1 MNSQLSPSQA
11 VLLCGGLG
19 TRLRPLTDNL
29 PKPMVIVNDRPFLH
43 HLLEQLAQQ
52 GITRFLLLT
61 GYLSET
67 ISNYFGDGSKYG
79 WFIEYSVGP
88 TDWDTGRR
96 FWEARAKFDNR
107 FLLLYSDN
115 FVQFNLL
122 KLIKFHN
129 ILCSPISLLLAP
141 KLKGNIKISQDG
153 RILAYDK
160 SRDGTGFDFVEVGY
174 MLVQRDAVLS
184 EFPNCSNF
192 PDISFSEVLKKL
204 VQHQKLS
211 GLVVRDQ
218 YHSISDPERLVLMG
232 EYLKHKKILL
242 IDRDGTINEKAPKG
256 EYISSWQEFIWI
268 PETRRAML
276 QLSKQGFKFIVI
288 TNQAGIARQMITPES
303 LENIHNNMVDELNAI
318 GIKVLKVYTCPD
330 HWNENSFMRKPE
342 PGMFFQAAKDFNL
355 RLDYCLYVGDDER
368 DCVAAANA
376 GCGMVYIS
384 NEVSRPKLEIFPKSL
399 LVSRSLEDAVIH
411 IVHKYEVWESR
422 R

>member
-19 TRLRPLTDNL
+19 TRLRPLTDKL

-43 HLLEQLAQQ
+43 HLLEQLAKQ

-61 GYLSET
+61 GYLSEV
-67 ISNYFGDGSKYG
+67 ISNYFEDGSKYG
-79 WFIEYSVGP
+79 WSIEYSVGP
-88 TDWDTGRR
+88 TEWDTGRR
-96 FWEARAKFDNR
+96 FWEARAKFDNQ

-129 ILCSPISLLLAP
+129 ILSLPISLLLAP
-141 KLKGNIKISQDG
+141 KLIGNIKISQDG

-160 SRDGTGFDFVEVGY
+160 SRDGIGFDFVEVGY
-174 MLVQRDAVLS
+174 MIVQRDAVLS
-184 EFPNCSNF
+184 EFPSCSNF

-204 VQHQKLS
+204 VQDQKLS
-211 GLVVRDQ
+211 GLVVHDP

-232 EYLKHKKILL
+232 DYLKPKKILL

-256 EYISSWQEFIWI
+256 EYISSWREFIWI

-288 TNQAGIARQMITPES
+288 TNQAGIARQMISPEA
-303 LENIHNNMVDELNAI
+303 LENIHNNMVGELDAI
-318 GIKVLKVYTCPD
+318 GIEVLKVYTCPD

-384 NEVSRPKLEIFPKSL
+384 DEISRPKLEDFPKSFL
-399 LVSRSLEDAVIH
+399 ASRSLEDAVNH
-411 IVHKYEVWESR
+411 IVNKYEVWESR